1 LSEAAPVKYRPFG
14 RATWRDPYPLY
25 RALREQDPVHHAQE
39 YGFWVLTRFA
49 HVFDAARDA
58 ATFSSAQGVTVINE
72 LEELGLPPTILQS
85 DPPLH
90 TKYRGLVGK
99 LYTQRRVAESEPW
112 LRDFV
117 RARLEVLR
125 GKPEADFVA
134 GLARSLPAAAV
145 GRALGVPD
153 ADLPSFEAWA
163 AAFSDS
169 NEAGHTERAA
179 PALAELAEYIS
190 RMVEERRRAPRQ
202 DLVSVFV
209 GAQQD
214 GVSLSDAEIIA
225 FLYVFISG
233 GSDTVAGALSVS
245 AELLTRHRDQR
256 ARLLRDP
263 GLVRGAVDELVRLS
277 SPAQGLAR
285 VTTRAAL
292 IGGVRIPAGS
302 RVLLCFAAANRDE
315 REFGPD
321 AELLDVG
328 RPIRRTVAF
337 GSGVHYCLGAALA
350 RLEIRIALEELLRM
364 CPRFAV
370 DGEAGT
376 FADGMFIRRY
386 ETLPFRAEGD

>member
-1 LSEAAPVKYRPFG
+1 MSDAAAPSYRPFG
-14 RATWRDPYPLY
+14 RATWRDPFPLY
-25 RALREQDPVHHAQE
+25 RALRERDPVHHAAE
-39 YGFWVLTRFA
+39 YGFWVLTRFE

-58 ATFSSAQGVTVINE
+58 ETFSSAKGVTIINE

-112 LRDFV
+112 IRAFV
-117 RARLEVLR
+117 RTRVEALR
-125 GKPEADFVA
+125 AKPEADFVA

-153 ADLPSFEAWA
+153 SDLPSFEVWA

-169 NEAGHTERAA
+169 NEAGHSEHAA
-179 PALAELAEYIS
+179 PALAELGAYIA
-190 RMVEERRRAPRQ
+190 RMIEERRRAPRE
-202 DLVSVFV
+202 DLVSVFLR
-209 GAQQD
+209 AQQA
-214 GVSLSDAEIIA
+214 GVELTDAEIVA
-225 FLYVFISG
+225 FLYVFLSG

-245 AELLTRHRDQR
+245 AELLTRHRDER
-256 ARLLRDP
+256 ARLLREP
-263 GLVRGAVDELVRLS
+263 GLIRGAVDELVRLA

-285 VTTRAAL
+285 VATRDAL
-292 IGGVRIPAGS
+292 VGGVRIPAGS

-321 AELLDVG
+321 AERLDVG
-328 RPIRRTVAF
+328 RRIRRTVAF

-350 RLEIRIALEELLRM
+350 RLEIRVALEELLRL

-370 DGEAGT
+370 DADAGT

-386 ETLPFRAEGD
+386 ETLPFRADAG